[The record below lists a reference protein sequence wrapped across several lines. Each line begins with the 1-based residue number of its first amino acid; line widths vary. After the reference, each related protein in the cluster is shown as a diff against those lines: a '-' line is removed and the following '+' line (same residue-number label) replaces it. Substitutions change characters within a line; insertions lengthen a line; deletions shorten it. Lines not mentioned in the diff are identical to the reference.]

1 MKKIP
6 PGQRHTDDGCA
17 VSLCMFRTWI
27 LTKAGS
33 SIGEKADAADEVC
46 G

>member
-1 MKKIP
+1 MKIP
-6 PGQRHTDDGCA
+6 PGQRHTDDGRA
-17 VSLCMFRTWI
+17 VSSRMFRTWI

-33 SIGEKADAADEVC
+33 SIGEKVNAADEVC